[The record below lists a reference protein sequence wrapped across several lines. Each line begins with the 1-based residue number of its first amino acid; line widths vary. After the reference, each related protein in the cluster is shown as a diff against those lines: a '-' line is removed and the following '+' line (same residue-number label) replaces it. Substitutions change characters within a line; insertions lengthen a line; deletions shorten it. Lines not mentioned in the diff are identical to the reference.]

1 MNALQIKISKLNTE
15 TLINTFKGLED
26 IVSDESNL
34 VNEYVMIELERRM
47 NEEDF
52 INLLD
57 EVYED

>member
-1 MNALQIKISKLNTE
+1 MNALQIKISKLNTK

-26 IVSDESNL
+26 IISDESNL
-34 VNEYVMIELERRM
+34 VNEYVMIELENRM